1 MYIKEI
7 TKKEIFKVSRMGTLY
22 LLDNDNILKIFK
34 EPKRLHEIDK
44 YKYML
49 KYINESFIFPFE
61 FIYDSEKFYGYI
73 TKRATGKTL
82 DLIFSQSN
90 LIELSNNSKNFESN
104 LDYVSKGGIILSDFH
119 SSNMI
124 YDGKKITAIDPDDND
139 IYRSISEAT
148 STNQYYHKLEICKLF
163 DANIENNKHM
173 KLVKDNIS
181 KYKYGKFRPSE
192 IILKVKED
200 IEGITK
206 EEINTIDDVNN
217 IFRM

>member
-1 MYIKEI
+1 MAKQLFIMI
-7 TKKEIFKVSRMGTLY
+7 GAPVSGKSTWV
-22 LLDNDNILKIFK
+22 
-34 EPKRLHEIDK
+34 KRQIREDIDK
-44 YKYML
+44 YVSRDEIRFSLLKEGDAYFKYEDEVFDTFVERIAD
-49 KYINESFIFPFE
+49 YIN
-61 FIYDSEKFYGYI
+61 
-73 TKRATGKTL
+73 
-82 DLIFSQSN
+82 
-90 LIELSNNSKNFESN
+90 
-104 LDYVSKGGIILSDFH
+104 
-119 SSNMI
+119 
-124 YDGKKITAIDPDDND
+124 DDND

-192 IILKVKED
+192 IILKLKED